1 MADHDR
7 RFAQVVILTPPPTHR
22 QFATERVRA
31 RIKKRRAGTKL
42 RETLDRRAEA
52 DEQGRA
58 RVNPAE
64 VARVWNL
71 TRFRDLRAN
80 LPPAEQQKL
89 WDLLAAVMS
98 GETAPEVWWATIN
111 ALAALRRASE
121 PAVGATRRWR
131 QTWSPAGE

>member
-7 RFAQVVILTPPPTHR
+7 RFAQVVTLTPPLTHR
-22 QFATERVRA
+22 QFAAERVRA
-31 RIKKRRAGTKL
+31 RIKERKAEKKL
-42 RETLDRRAEA
+42 RDALDRRAEGGERDFA
-52 DEQGRA
+52 K
-58 RVNPAE
+58 VNPVE
-64 VARVWNL
+64 LARVWNL
-71 TRFRDLRAN
+71 TRFRDLRAD
-80 LPPAEQQKL
+80 LPPAKQQKL